1 MFFIVNCIIILITLL
16 LVFLCLDAANLCE
29 RDLQEARVVIGFSV
43 SFILYLFIFQLFI
56 FFFYYFQGRR
66 SRSCQRPL
74 DLLGTPSQVSM
85 MKYISILKDYTG

>member
-43 SFILYLFIFQLFI
+43 SFILYLFFNYLS
-56 FFFYYFQGRR
+56 FFFIIFKVGGAGVV
-66 SRSCQRPL
+66 SGPL
-74 DLLGTPSQVSM
+74 IYWEPLA
-85 MKYISILKDYTG
+85 K